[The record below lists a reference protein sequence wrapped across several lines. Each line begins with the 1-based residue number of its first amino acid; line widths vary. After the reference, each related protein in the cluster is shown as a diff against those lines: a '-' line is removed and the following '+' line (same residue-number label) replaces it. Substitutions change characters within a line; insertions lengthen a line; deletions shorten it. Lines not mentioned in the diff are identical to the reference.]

1 MSKEIGMLNW
11 LKKLFR
17 PHVEECPKLALLKGL
32 TYLKHD
38 AASCNCQLVVKEIEI
53 LIADLLEETPSLKDS
68 KESVD
73 KAMKNA
79 QAYINSFSTPHRS
92 TK

>member
-1 MSKEIGMLNW
+1 MLNW
-11 LKKLFR
+11 FVRLFR
-17 PHVEECPKLALLKGL
+17 KDPEECPKLALLKGL

-53 LIADLLEETPSLKDS
+53 LIADMLEETQSLKGS
-68 KESVD
+68 MESVD

-79 QAYINSFSTPHRS
+79 QAYINSFSPPHRS